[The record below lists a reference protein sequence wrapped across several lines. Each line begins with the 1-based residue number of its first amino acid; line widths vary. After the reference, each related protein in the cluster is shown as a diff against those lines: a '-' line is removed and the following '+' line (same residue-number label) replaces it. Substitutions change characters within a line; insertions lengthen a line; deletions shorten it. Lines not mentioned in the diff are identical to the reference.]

1 MAPGGGLPNDHPQ
14 AVLPPGGR
22 APLEGDDTAGLDE
35 DDELLAPRR
44 GRAALFTATAVGIVL
59 VALVAVLATSDP
71 ASSRLADS
79 PLLGRR
85 APVIEGTSLLSGEA
99 FDLADERGRWVV
111 VNFFA
116 TWCEPCKAEH
126 PDLVRFAAAHEAP
139 DDARV
144 VSVVFSDQPAD
155 VERFFDERGGDW
167 AVIDDT
173 TGIVPAWGVTG
184 VPESFLVDPN
194 GVVVAKILGGVT
206 AEGLEDLLLRAQAGP
221 QGSES

>member
-1 MAPGGGLPNDHPQ
+1 MAHTDRDLQPG
-14 AVLPPGGR
+14 R
-22 APLEGDDTAGLDE
+22 DTELE
-35 DDELLAPRR
+35 DDDLPGLRR
-44 GRAALFTATAVGIVL
+44 GRAALVTAIAVGVVL
-59 VALVAVLATSDP
+59 AVLIGVLATSDP
-71 ASSRLADS
+71 ASSRLGDS

-85 APVIEGTSLLSGEA
+85 APTIQGASLLSGEA

-116 TWCEPCKAEH
+116 TWCEPCRAEH

-144 VSVVFSDQPAD
+144 VSVVFSDQPGD
-155 VERFFDERGGDW
+155 VERFFRERGGSW

-184 VPESFLVDPN
+184 VPESFLVDPG
-194 GVVVAKILGGVT
+194 GVVVAKIVGGIS
-206 AEGLEDLLLRAQAGP
+206 AEGLEALLARAQAGP
-221 QGSES
+221 EGASS